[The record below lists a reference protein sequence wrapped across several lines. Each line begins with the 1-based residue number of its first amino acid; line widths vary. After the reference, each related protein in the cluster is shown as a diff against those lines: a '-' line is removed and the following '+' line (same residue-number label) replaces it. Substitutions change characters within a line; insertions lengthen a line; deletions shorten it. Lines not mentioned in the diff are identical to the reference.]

1 LFYGQLRTAVRR
13 ENRQLKILFVL
24 QAFHNSRP
32 MRKQVME
39 KASFARAFEA
49 LMTT

>member
-1 LFYGQLRTAVRR
+1 M
-13 ENRQLKILFVL
+13 ISFVL
-24 QAFHNSRP
+24 QAIQNSRP

-39 KASFARAFEA
+39 EANFARAFEA